1 MKRIDYIIIIS
12 TIIIAISIAIV
23 FDMLTENILPDAVQV
38 LIVILFVSMI
48 SAKQDDIIYYV
59 KKWMGYKNEWQKI
72 F

>member
-23 FDMLTENILPDAVQV
+23 FDMLTENILPDGVQV
-38 LIVILFVSMI
+38 LIVILFGSMI

-59 KKWMGYKNEWQKI
+59 KKWMGYKNE
-72 F
+72 

>member
-23 FDMLTENILPDAVQV
+23 FDMLTENILPDAVRV

-48 SAKQDDIIYYV
+48 SAKQDDIIYYI
-59 KKWMGYKNEWQKI
+59 KKWMG
-72 F
+72 

>member
-59 KKWMGYKNEWQKI
+59 KKWMGVKK
-72 F
+72 

>member
-23 FDMLTENILPDAVQV
+23 FDVLTENILPDAVQV

-59 KKWMGYKNEWQKI
+59 KKWMG
-72 F
+72 

>member
-23 FDMLTENILPDAVQV
+23 FDVLTENILPDAVQV

-59 KKWMGYKNEWQKI
+59 KKWMGVKK
-72 F
+72 

>member
-59 KKWMGYKNEWQKI
+59 KKWMGV
-72 F
+72 